1 MKLEDGEASE
11 DVEVAE
17 DVKSK
22 DSTREENAGAGTVSQ
37 IDRKPLNLQQSG
49 WSRRDGNLR
58 AAKTVNFIFFYLLE
72 ECWFGALSLNSFIYF
87 FFLQF
92 LGF

>member
-1 MKLEDGEASE
+1 MKLEDGEAGE

-22 DSTREENAGAGTVSQ
+22 DSTREETAVAGTANQ
-37 IDRKPLNLQQSG
+37 INRKPLNLQQSG

-58 AAKTVNFIFFYLLE
+58 AAKTVNFIFFYLLQE
-72 ECWFGALSLNSFIYF
+72 
-87 FFLQF
+87 
-92 LGF
+92 